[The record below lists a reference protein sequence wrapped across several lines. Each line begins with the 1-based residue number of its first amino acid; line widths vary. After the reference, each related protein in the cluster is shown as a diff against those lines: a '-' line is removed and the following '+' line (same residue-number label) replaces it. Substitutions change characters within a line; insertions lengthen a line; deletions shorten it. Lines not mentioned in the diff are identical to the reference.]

1 MLKYLKYSGMVAS
14 FSFNPFH
21 WRAMPWTKNESD
33 ELMGFCYSFGWL
45 GLLVRVWID
54 NGDW

>member
-45 GLLVRVWID
+45 GLLVRVWVD